1 MPVRVLVCVCACD
14 SERER
19 IGSIHQSVWFATVR
33 VWKWWS
39 SLKCRTLLTQ
49 HTGAH
54 YQDAFYRGSGKNN
67 HLPYAY
73 RRSHQSCHSCSM
85 VNNWLFHFLSTFYSL
100 SLLLF
105 SPTDLVWA
113 GLCCMLNT
121 HYSQFHL
128 TCLNFHED
136 SKLICFFGP
145 NLGDFLFSNDAE
157 N

>member
-1 MPVRVLVCVCACD
+1 MNDLPSLFFLKWKRLYRCHASFRGWLRTWTESYTCVCVCVVG
-14 SERER
+14 R
-19 IGSIHQSVWFATVR
+19 IESVLWGVCFATVQ

-73 RRSHQSCHSCSM
+73 RISHQSCHSCSM
-85 VNNWLFHFLSTFYSL
+85 VNKWLFHFLSAFYSF

-105 SPTDLVWA
+105 LRLGLSWA
-113 GLCCMLNT
+113 
-121 HYSQFHL
+121 QFYVKYTL
-128 TCLNFHED
+128 
-136 SKLICFFGP
+136 
-145 NLGDFLFSNDAE
+145 
-157 N
+157 